1 MIAYVE
7 GRLAQVWG
15 NTALVVTQGGVG
27 YAVGL
32 PAHTLASLPGR
43 GEAVAFYT
51 SLAVREDALELFG
64 FASFEERQTFEVL
77 VSISKVGARTALGIL
92 SIFRPDDLR
101 RLVLEDDVLALTRV
115 SGIGK
120 KTAEHIFL
128 ELKYKLKVDDAPQ
141 AAALV
146 GSGVRPGSVFR
157 DVLDGLGN
165 LGYSEDACAPMVK
178 KILLEEPDLDVT
190 GAWRAALKTLAKGKV

>member
-51 SLAVREDALELFG
+51 SLAVREDAPELFG

-77 VSISKVGARTALGIL
+77 GSISKVGARTALGIL

-190 GAWRAALKTLAKGKV
+190 GALRAALKTLAKGKV

>member
-120 KTAEHIFL
+120 KTPSTF
-128 ELKYKLKVDDAPQ
+128 
-141 AAALV
+141 
-146 GSGVRPGSVFR
+146 FW
-157 DVLDGLGN
+157 N
-165 LGYSEDACAPMVK
+165 
-178 KILLEEPDLDVT
+178 
-190 GAWRAALKTLAKGKV
+190 

>member
-15 NTALVVTQGGVG
+15 NTALVVSQGGVG

-190 GAWRAALKTLAKGKV
+190 GALRAALKTLAKGKV